1 MLPQLTFLSTQTPK
15 WLMKLG
21 PADIQKG
28 PKRWMKD
35 ITEVSLFYPGSGLD
49 GSPVRQT
56 NGVFHSFVFSDYGT
70 SKKDVLAEL
79 TRLRKTG
86 TGFAH
91 HDLVGL
97 VEFDPTPF
105 VANADPAFIHQAG
118 NIHQDQAPF
127 GIWAVYECNLPDS
140 RQRFSFLFLGVEAIQ
155 ALAALYPTEAPHGL
169 VVQEHGFGGNC
180 WPSFSAPILKLAEHW
195 SNFPEVLILG
205 PNHRLSKWHNWS
217 QELCVDVAVEAMHK
231 DVRELLWFNTH
242 DLFSR
247 DR

>member
-1 MLPQLTFLSTQTPK
+1 MLPQLTFLATQTPK
-15 WLMKLG
+15 WLINLS
-21 PADIQKG
+21 PSDIQQG

-56 NGVFHSFVFSDYGT
+56 NGVFHSFVFADYGT
-70 SKKDVLAEL
+70 EKADVLAEL
-79 TRLRKTG
+79 TRQRKTG
-86 TGFAH
+86 TGFKH
-91 HDLVGL
+91 HDLLGV
-97 VEFDPTPF
+97 VEFDPTPL
-105 VANADPAFIHQAG
+105 VANADPAFTQQAG
-118 NIHQDQAPF
+118 NIHQTQKPF
-127 GIWAVYECNLPDS
+127 GIWTVYECNLPGS

-180 WPSFSAPILKLAEHW
+180 WPSFSAPILKLAAQW
-195 SNFPEVLILG
+195 SGFPEVLILG
-205 PNHRLSKWHNWS
+205 PNHHMTQWHKWS
-217 QELCVDVAVEAMHK
+217 QSLAVDVATEAMHK